1 MITEE
6 QIAFFQ
12 AFGFLV
18 LPQAFS
24 PQERPPPS
32 GRELCPGTAEGCRY

>member
-1 MITEE
+1 MITDE

-12 AFGFLV
+12 AFGFVV
-18 LPQAFS
+18 LQEAFS
-24 PQERPPPS
+24 LQERPPPS

>member
-1 MITEE
+1 MIMDE

-18 LPQAFS
+18 LQQAFS
-24 PQERPPPS
+24 QQEWPPPS
-32 GRELCPGTAEGCRY
+32 GREFYTGTAEGCRY